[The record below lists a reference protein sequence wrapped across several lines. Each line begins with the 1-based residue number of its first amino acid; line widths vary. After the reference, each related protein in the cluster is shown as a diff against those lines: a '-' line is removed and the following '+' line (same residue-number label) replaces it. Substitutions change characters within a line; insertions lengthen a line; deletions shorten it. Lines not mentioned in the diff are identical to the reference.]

1 MRRRHFSQKGLR
13 RIVLPWFDPPQQ
25 LDIASFLDRD
35 DLLGSIAGNKP
46 DAGPHRRI
54 PEFQER

>member
-1 MRRRHFSQKGLR
+1 LG

-35 DLLGSIAGNKP
+35 DPLGSIAGNKP
-46 DAGPHRRI
+46 DANPHRRI
-54 PEFQER
+54 PEFHKR